1 MERLLPLAGWI
12 LSLGSMSIL
21 LMSARWKL
29 TFDPW
34 YVKEWGRIGWD
45 PMMLPRIAIVQLTC
59 VALYLTP
66 PTAMLGVVL
75 LTGYLG
81 GAISQYAR
89 LGEPYPILVPLTTAL
104 LAWAGRQQR
113 ADTRRRG
120 AIAGAASV
128 AAEDSASSVK
138 VYSNPRDRCIRSYDF
153 SFSRQNSST
162 SSVSSSMCWLKLTV
176 NGFV

>member
-1 MERLLPLAGWI
+1 MKRWLPLAGWI

-34 YVKEWGRIGWD
+34 YVKEWGRLGWD

-66 PTAMLGVVL
+66 PTAVLGVVL

-81 GAISQYAR
+81 GAISQ
-89 LGEPYPILVPLTTAL
+89 
-104 LAWAGRQQR
+104 
-113 ADTRRRG
+113 
-120 AIAGAASV
+120 
-128 AAEDSASSVK
+128 
-138 VYSNPRDRCIRSYDF
+138 
-153 SFSRQNSST
+153 
-162 SSVSSSMCWLKLTV
+162 
-176 NGFV
+176 